1 MSDTSPWVS
10 VRVHPGA
17 KRDALVAALF
27 DAGVQGI
34 QEIGDDLVTQVPER
48 DGDDIVRALRA
59 VDADVRVET
68 TPLPDVDWSEQWKQG
83 LHAQELGRII
93 VCPPWLAGGHD
104 ADRVIVIDPGMAFG
118 TGDHAT
124 TRGVIR
130 LMQRVIRAGDT
141 VADLGAGS
149 AVLSIAAAK
158 LGAAR
163 VGAIELDPDAIGNA
177 NENVR
182 RNGVADRVVVIEGDA
197 AVLLPLIAP
206 VRVVLAN
213 IISSVLLELLPVIR
227 ASLTEDGRAMLS
239 GMLQSERADMVEAL
253 ISDGWRIEA
262 EDAEDAWWSA
272 TIAR

>member
-1 MSDTSPWVS
+1 MSDPARWVS

-34 QEIGDDLVTQVPER
+34 QELGDDLLTQVPER
-48 DGDDIVRALRA
+48 DGDDLVRTLRA
-59 VDADVRVET
+59 VDREARIDT
-68 TPLPDVDWSEQWKQG
+68 TPLPDIDWSEQWKQG

-93 VCPPWLAGGHD
+93 VCPPWLAEDYD
-104 ADRVIVIDPGMAFG
+104 ADRVVVIDPGMAFG

-124 TRGVIR
+124 TRGVLR
-130 LMQRVIRAGDT
+130 LMQRVLRAGDS

-158 LGAAR
+158 LGAAH

-177 NENVR
+177 EENVA
-182 RNGVADRVVVIEGDA
+182 RNGVADRVVVIEGNA
-197 AVLLPLIAP
+197 AVLLPLLAP

-213 IISSVLLELLPVIR
+213 ILSSVLLELLPVIR
-227 ASLTEDGRAMLS
+227 ASLTDDGRAILS
-239 GMLQSERADMVEAL
+239 GMLQSERADMVQAL
-253 ISDGWRIEA
+253 VADGWRIEA

>member
-1 MSDTSPWVS
+1 MRDTSPWVS
-10 VRVHPGA
+10 IRVRPGA
-17 KRDALVAALF
+17 RREALVAALF

-34 QEIGDDLVTQVPER
+34 QELGDDLLTQVPAR
-48 DGDDIVRALRA
+48 DGDDLVRALRA
-59 VDADVRVET
+59 ADGDARIET

-83 LHAQELGRII
+83 LRAQELGRIV
-93 VCPPWLAGGHD
+93 VCPPWLAHAYD
-104 ADRVIVIDPGMAFG
+104 PDRVIVIDPGMAFG

-130 LMQRVIRAGDT
+130 LMQRVIRAGDD

-158 LGAAR
+158 LGAAH

-177 NENVR
+177 EENVR
-182 RNGVADRVVVIEGDA
+182 RNGVADRVVVIAGDA
-197 AVLLPLIAP
+197 AVLLPLVAP

-213 IISSVLLELLPVIR
+213 IISSVLLDLLPVIR
-227 ASLTEDGRAMLS
+227 ASLADEGRAILS
-239 GMLQSERADMVEAL
+239 GILQSERADMVQAL
-253 ISDGWRIEA
+253 TADGWRIEA